1 MDRCVCLEI
10 IIAKFQEVKVAC
22 DFEKHQQDPDEDVT
36 EILNQNI

>member
-22 DFEKHQQDPDEDVT
+22 DFEKPLLAGGGFVVQ
-36 EILNQNI
+36 I